1 MSGPRDRDGGTSQR
15 SQTLIVQAPESIKRT
30 RSKAV
35 LTTATGTQTARVHV
49 LAPSEIVTM
58 GRGDDCTLRFD
69 DASVSGSHARIL
81 MVGAEYV
88 FADNRSTNGSYVNDT
103 RIDGAVAL
111 KDGDRIRL
119 GPHCMLR
126 FNIVDDD
133 EEAALKRMYEAALY
147 DGLTRV
153 YNRKHLEERLDVE
166 VAFAIR
172 HQTELSVILLDVDH
186 FKNVN
191 DTYGH
196 LAGDAVLRTAA
207 QVMSHGLRQEDLL
220 ARYGGEE
227 FVVVARG
234 TAVANAMLVAD
245 RLRNSIAATMIPFEE
260 HLLHVTVSAGVAS
273 LRDCGP
279 RIEKATPTSVPS
291 LKTSLLGAADQRLY
305 AAKQAGRN
313 RIVGV

>member
-1 MSGPRDRDGGTSQR
+1 MAGPSDRDGTSSR
-15 SQTLIVQAPESIKRT
+15 SPTLIVQAPESLRRT

-35 LTTATGTQTARVHV
+35 LTTAAGTQTARVHAI
-49 LAPSEIVTM
+49 APNEIVTM

-69 DASVSGSHARIL
+69 DASVSGSHARIV
-81 MVGAEYV
+81 MVAGEYV
-88 FADNRSTNGSYVNDT
+88 FGDNRSTNGSYVNDV
-103 RIDGAVAL
+103 RVDSAVTL

-119 GPHCMLR
+119 GPHCLLR
-126 FNIVDDD
+126 FNIVDED

-153 YNRKHLEERLDVE
+153 YNRKHFEDRLDVE
-166 VAFAIR
+166 VAFAAR
-172 HQTELSVILLDVDH
+172 HATELSVIVLDVDH
-186 FKNVN
+186 FKRIN

-196 LAGDAVLRTAA
+196 SAGDAVLRTTA
-207 QVMSHGLRQEDLL
+207 QVMAHGLRQEDLL

-234 TAVANAMLVAD
+234 ISVHNAMLVAE
-245 RLRNSIAATMIPFEE
+245 RLRNSIASTMIPFEE

-273 LRDCGP
+273 LRCCAQRAD
-279 RIEKATPTSVPS
+279 KLT
-291 LKTSLLGAADQRLY
+291 LFNMADQRLY

-313 RIVGV
+313 RVVGV